1 MEGFAVPVRRRL
13 ASRRAV
19 RPTLVLLLLLSA
31 VVGCA
36 STSQD
41 TPKDGAPATT
51 RGPVTTV
58 TDVLGRRVDVPVPA
72 SRILLDGARMLYT
85 TALLNPPDPAA
96 GIVGWPD
103 DLKQNDP
110 DTWRAYLAA
119 FPAMASI
126 PITGQLYD
134 GSFSIERAV
143 SLHPDVFVV
152 SAANFPAAQ
161 DAGTIDRLTR
171 LGVPTVVVDYFVE
184 PLRNTVPSVKL
195 MGQLTGHSD
204 AARRYLDYYH
214 AQIDLVRSRLDAA
227 HPTPTPAFLWR
238 APGYFDCCSSFAR
251 SNLGSL
257 VSFAGGDN
265 LADRFLPTRQ
275 GALSPETVLAHNPPV
290 VIATGADWAPGTP
303 ARQGGFVALG
313 YDEAPEAAQAQLRAI
328 IDRQAGFDRLRAV
341 TDRRTYAVWHHF
353 YDSPYNG
360 LAVVWFAKWLHP
372 ELFADVDPDAMVRE
386 LHQRFL
392 PLPARGAF
400 WTGLP
405 R

>member
-1 MEGFAVPVRRRL
+1 MPVRHRL
-13 ASRRAV
+13 VTAGAV
-19 RPTLVLLLLLSA
+19 RPLVALMFVLFAL
-31 VVGCA
+31 VGCGSAAPEGDPNEGPSGA
-36 STSQD
+36 S
-41 TPKDGAPATT
+41 
-51 RGPVTTV
+51 RGPTTAV

-85 TALLNPPDPAA
+85 TALLNPRDPAA

-110 DTWRAYLAA
+110 DSWRAYVAA

-143 SLHPDVFVV
+143 SLRPDVFVV
-152 SAANFPAAQ
+152 SAANFPAAR
-161 DAGTIDRLTR
+161 DAGTIDRLAQ
-171 LGVPTVVVDYFVE
+171 LGVPTVVVDYFVD
-184 PLRNTVPSVKL
+184 PLRNTAPSVEL
-195 MGQLTGHSD
+195 MGQLTGHP
-204 AARRYLDYYH
+204 
-214 AQIDLVRSRLDAA
+214 DAA
-227 HPTPTPAFLWR
+227 HHYADYYRAQVRLVHDRLEAAHPAPTPTFLWR

-251 SNLGSL
+251 SNLASL

-265 LADRFLPTRQ
+265 LADRFLPTKQ
-275 GALSPETVLAHNPPV
+275 GVLSPETVLSQNPPV
-290 VIATGADWAPGTP
+290 VIATGANWAPGTP
-303 ARQGGFVALG
+303 AREGSFVALG
-313 YDEAPEAAQAQLRAI
+313 YDETAQAARTQLRAI

-341 TDRRTYAVWHHF
+341 TDRRTYAIWHHF

-372 ELFADVDPDAMVRE
+372 ELFADVDPDAMLRE

-392 PLPARGAF
+392 PLPAHGSF
-400 WTGLP
+400 WTELP
-405 R
+405 

>member
-1 MEGFAVPVRRRL
+1 MRIRRRP
-13 ASRRAV
+13 APRAV
-19 RPTLVLLLLLSA
+19 RPALALLLALSA
-31 VVGCA
+31 LVGCA
-36 STSQD
+36 SSHER
-41 TPKDGAPATT
+41 APAGGSPGIAK
-51 RGPVTTV
+51 GPVTTV

-85 TALLNPPDPAA
+85 TALLNPRDPTE

-103 DLKQNDP
+103 DLAQNDP
-110 DTWRAYLAA
+110 DSWRAYRAA

-143 SLHPDVFVV
+143 SLRPDVFVV

-161 DAGTIDRLTR
+161 DAGTVDRLAQ
-171 LGVPTVVVDYFVE
+171 LGVPTVVVDYFVD
-184 PLRNTVPSVKL
+184 PLRHTVPSIEL
-195 MGQLTGHSD
+195 MGQLTGHPD
-204 AARRYLDYYH
+204 TARRYIDYYRS
-214 AQIDLVRSRLDAA
+214 QINLVRDRLDAA
-227 HPTPTPAFLWR
+227 HPPPTSAFLWR
-238 APGYFDCCSSFAR
+238 APGYFDCCSSFAH

-265 LADRFLPTRQ
+265 LADRFLPTKQ
-275 GALSPETVLAHNPPV
+275 GTLSPETVLTQNPAV

-303 ARQGGFVALG
+303 AKQGGFVALG
-313 YDEAPEAAQAQLRAI
+313 YDETSAAAQAQLRAI

-341 TDRRTYAVWHHF
+341 TDGRTYAVWHHF

-372 ELFADVDPDAMVRE
+372 ELFSDIDPDATIRE

-392 PLPARGAF
+392 PLPARGSF